1 MSTSDPDLKTETELS
16 HVVAEEPSSPH
27 SSTDSPDSPP
37 RPARPHTTAASLIAD
52 PLFQAALAQVQ
63 RRQDK
68 ELEEQR
74 AAMSQVLA
82 HNEQLLA
89 RVRTL
94 ESAAT
99 SVVADGASTFASRT
113 PLPTSYSVGINPA
126 LLATPATVRPQLSQP
141 LPFATAAAPHLYNGN
156 PSVARGLFTN
166 PVTNPIS
173 DPISKAPPPPP
184 RPYNDEEKGWD
195 KWVQDV
201 KKSIKTEP
209 FKGSTDD
216 ERRNIRSWV
225 TSLSMQ
231 LDLIAAP
238 RRADGTV
245 DRDRLQQLQARVAV
259 TYLQGGA
266 LDWALMYQMQRQADG
281 KPVYWDEMS
290 FALMAKYEGQD
301 HGLLRRQE
309 LMTLTYKRGRCTD
322 LPKYEAEFDRLALLV
337 YGSSMQF
344 SAVDELLGQAFSS
357 GIQRGD
363 QQLYESMIPVG
374 SNMPVTLQ
382 EWKARAESAMVRAQ
396 ALRLGSNS
404 TRSSGGQGVTLH
416 NTEATEEHKS
426 TSTAPLSQVSPQPL
440 VDTAQLAQVLAMI
453 MQAQKPKSKWP
464 GQSGKSLSSKK
475 YQLTADERSKL
486 FIAKRCFC
494 CYKSGHPARECSQ
507 KATLPTRAP
516 TADELKA

>member
-1 MSTSDPDLKTETELS
+1 MSASDSDQKIETDLT
-16 HVVAEEPSSPH
+16 HVVAEELSSPH
-27 SSTDSPDSPP
+27 SSTDSPRSPSH
-37 RPARPHTTAASLIAD
+37 PARPYTTAASLIAD
-52 PLFQAALAQVQ
+52 PLFQATLAEVQ

-74 AAMSQVLA
+74 TVMSQVLA

-89 RVRTL
+89 RVRVL
-94 ESAAT
+94 ESAPT
-99 SVVADGASTFASRT
+99 SVGADSAPTFASRT
-113 PLPTSYSVGINPA
+113 PQPTSYSLGINPA
-126 LLATPATVRPQLSQP
+126 LLATPATVRLPLSQSLP
-141 LPFATAAAPHLYNGN
+141 LPAVAVPHMSVAN

-166 PVTNPIS
+166 PIS
-173 DPISKAPPPPP
+173 SAPPQPP

-201 KKSIKTEP
+201 KKTVKIDP
-209 FKGSTDD
+209 FKGGTDD
-216 ERRNIRSWV
+216 ERRNIRTWV

-231 LDLIAAP
+231 LDLIAPP
-238 RRADGTV
+238 RRPDGTV
-245 DRDRLQQLQARVAV
+245 DRDRQQQLQARIAV

-266 LDWALMYQMQRQADG
+266 LDWALMYQMQRQTDG

-337 YGSSMQF
+337 YGPSMQF

-404 TRSSGGQGVTLH
+404 TRSGQGPTLH
-416 NTEATEEHKS
+416 NTEATDEHKS
-426 TSTAPLSQVSPQPL
+426 ASESTAAVSSSLAPQPL

-453 MQAQKPKSKWP
+453 MQAQKPKGKQF
-464 GQSGKSLSSKK
+464 GQSGGKSGAGSKK

-486 FIAKRCFC
+486 FAARRCFC
-494 CYKSGHPARECSQ
+494 CYKPGHTARDCSQ

>member
-1 MSTSDPDLKTETELS
+1 MSSSDQKTETDLS

-27 SSTDSPDSPP
+27 SSADSRHSPFHPD
-37 RPARPHTTAASLIAD
+37 RPHATAASLMAD
-52 PLFQAALAQVQ
+52 PLFQAALAEVQ

-68 ELEEQR
+68 ELDEQR
-74 AAMSQVLA
+74 AAMAQVLA

-94 ESAAT
+94 ESAPT
-99 SVVADGASTFASRT
+99 SVGVERAPSFSSRT
-113 PLPTSYSVGINPA
+113 PLPTSYSLGINPA
-126 LLATPATVRPQLSQP
+126 LLATPATVRLPVSQP
-141 LPFATAAAPHLYNGN
+141 LPFGAVAAPYMSVGN

-166 PVTNPIS
+166 SIS
-173 DPISKAPPPPP
+173 SAPPQPP

-201 KKSIKTEP
+201 KKTIKIEP
-209 FKGSTDD
+209 FKGGTDD
-216 ERRNIRSWV
+216 ERRNIRTWV

-231 LDLIAAP
+231 LDLIAPP
-238 RRADGTV
+238 RGADGTV
-245 DRDRLQQLQARVAV
+245 DRDRQQQLQARVAV

-266 LDWALMYQMQRQADG
+266 LDWALVYQMQRQTDS
-281 KPVYWDEMS
+281 KSVYWDEMS

-337 YGSSMQF
+337 YGPSMQF

-382 EWKARAESAMVRAQ
+382 EWTARAESAMVRAQ

-404 TRSSGGQGVTLH
+404 TRPSAGQGATLH

-426 TSTAPLSQVSPQPL
+426 ATTTTPPQVSPQPF
-440 VDTAQLAQVLAMI
+440 VDTTQLAQVLAMI
-453 MQAQKPKSKWP
+453 MQAQKPKSKWQ
-464 GQSGKSLSSKK
+464 GQSGGKSGTGNKK
-475 YQLTADERSKL
+475 YQLTTDERSKL
-486 FIAKRCFC
+486 FAAKRCFY
-494 CYKSGHPARECSQ
+494 CYKLGHIARDCSQ

-516 TADELKA
+516 TTDELKA